1 MSSEKYEGIAS
12 VRVGCIAKVKVG
24 RNEIPA
30 KVLEIN
36 PDGYRVQSTATN
48 KVFKVKTVGRV
59 MAPPEACTSRQT
71 PAEVQQAFNE
81 AIEAEMKASGE
92 YREPLP
98 STPVSPETIAIATA
112 PIHGPG
118 IDYTADEG
126 APNPAPESAPAEKPV
141 KKLSLL
147 DAAVEVLKT
156 SGQPMNTREIVKA
169 ATDSGLWIPTA
180 CRTPEQ
186 TLYGSIFREI
196 ATKENPRI
204 VKAEQKGKFR
214 LA

>member
-1 MSSEKYEGIAS
+1 MTETVRLCMSSATKYAQTNNPREVKMSSETNATIGSKVI
-12 VRVGCIAKVKVG
+12 VKVG
-24 RNEIPA
+24 CREIEA
-30 KVLEIN
+30 VVLEVTEA
-36 PDGYRVQSTATN
+36 GCRVKS
-48 KVFKVKTVGRV
+48 
-59 MAPPEACTSRQT
+59 
-71 PAEVQQAFNE
+71 
-81 AIEAEMKASGE
+81 IASGKE
-92 YREPLP
+92 FSVKKILRIIEPEDTSVEVEEL
-98 STPVSPETIAIATA
+98 
-112 PIHGPG
+112 
-118 IDYTADEG
+118 D

-169 ATDSGLWIPTA
+169 ATESGLWIPTA

-204 VKAEQKGKFR
+204 AKAGQKGKFI
-214 LA
+214 LG